1 MQASVITVSD
11 EGIDTQFFF
20 VSASKCRKIG
30 MICTTDTILSLSL
43 LWAWVWSKV
52 QSVQKNMKILLF
64 STQPNQ
70 IFPQDNATNQLLIDS
85 YKNPDFRK
93 LFVFLSIFIVLQA
106 HQNFDSISSHVPSL
120 TGNLLPVDPSRSH
133 RLHTHISAPKR
144 PPNHNFFSSTKKNAS
159 NSHSLPIRSAPTC
172 GSPPEP
178 GILPSAVLLF
188 SNAPCAY

>member
-1 MQASVITVSD
+1 
-11 EGIDTQFFF
+11 
-20 VSASKCRKIG
+20 

-52 QSVQKNMKILLF
+52 QSVQKNMKILLS

-70 IFPQDNATNQLLIDS
+70 IFLQDNATNQLLINS

-106 HQNFDSISSHVPSL
+106 HQNFNSISSHVPSL

-133 RLHTHISAPKR
+133 RLHTHSQHQRDPQTTIFLVAQKKMLLIHIHFPSDLPQLVDLLQSLESFLQLF
-144 PPNHNFFSSTKKNAS
+144 FFSQK
-159 NSHSLPIRSAPTC
+159 HLVPIDQ
-172 GSPPEP
+172 SPGE
-178 GILPSAVLLF
+178 S
-188 SNAPCAY
+188 